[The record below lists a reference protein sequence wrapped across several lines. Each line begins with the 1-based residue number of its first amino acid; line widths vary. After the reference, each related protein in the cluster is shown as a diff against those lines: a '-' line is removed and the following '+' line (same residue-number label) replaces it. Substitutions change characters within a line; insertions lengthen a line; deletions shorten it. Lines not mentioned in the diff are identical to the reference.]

1 MSRAGKSFAPPILG
15 LGLLLAACHP
25 TGAQYVSDLDVVATT
40 HDATF
45 DFAVPSTYS
54 RPDRIPLIT
63 GDPTT
68 SPPEQLDPQLTSL
81 ILNTLDNEMSAI
93 GYTKVNVSAGPD
105 LVITAGALKV
115 TNVTYYYGYWCT
127 YWAYYYPCYPYYP
140 PVVGVSTYTV
150 GTLLIDMAPFSTT
163 TPPNN
168 QIRGVWTAVIRGI
181 QTGSASTDQTRIVN
195 GISQAFIQSPYL
207 GRP

>member
-1 MSRAGKSFAPPILG
+1 MSRVGKNFAPPILG

-25 TGAQYVSDLDVVATT
+25 TGAEYVSDLDVVATT

-45 DFAVPSTYS
+45 DFATPSTYS
-54 RPDRIPLIT
+54 RPDRIYLIS
-63 GDPTT
+63 GDPTST
-68 SPPEQLDPQLTSL
+68 PPDRLNPQLEQL
-81 ILNTLDNEMSAI
+81 ILNTLDNEMNAL
-93 GYTKVNVSAGPD
+93 GYTLVSVGQTPD

-115 TNVTYYYGYWCT
+115 TNVSYYYGYWCG

-150 GTLLIDMAPFSTT
+150 GTLLIDMAPYSA
-163 TPPNN
+163 TPPDN
-168 QIRGVWTAVIRGI
+168 QIKGVWTAVIRGV
-181 QTGSASTDQTRIVN
+181 QTGSQSTDQTRIVN